1 MNKIADSLKLALIN
15 LLGTT
20 LALVLVKTRYSSLG
34 SVWIWVFILPF
45 FVLTIAFGVR
55 DFLRRGKK
63 GQAVVAVA
71 VSLLP
76 MLLLAFARI

>member
-1 MNKIADSLKLALIN
+1 MNKIADSLKLALVN
-15 LLGTT
+15 LFGTT
-20 LALVLVKTRYSSLG
+20 LALIVIKTRYSSLG

-45 FVLTIAFGVR
+45 FVLTIAFGIR

-63 GQAVVAVA
+63 SQAVIAVA

-76 MLLLAFARI
+76 MLLLMFARI